1 MLLSVIVPVF
11 NMEKFLPRCL
21 DSLLRQGMDVG
32 EDDSAPDF
40 EIVCVDDGSTDRS
53 PAILADY
60 AERYPRL
67 FRIIRQENQGLG
79 PARNAGMA
87 VARGEYIGFV
97 DSDDYLTDGGLGYV
111 CEHFLEG
118 TPDVVT
124 YACRTLQSEAEE
136 PKEKQP
142 RPDGKVTL
150 EGNGRDLYTRMRP
163 VAVWTRFYKRSFLQ
177 EHDVKFEPIFMEDDI
192 FNLCVFRLNPTV
204 RVVDSNI
211 YRYMKDNADSITC
224 TREKSKVL
232 QKLDDCVYSMGVF
245 NSSFISEGRESVMA
259 AGIKSKIDNSL
270 EVFYRE
276 LYRVHLTFKEWSHVT
291 KKKNN
296 LPIHSF
302 SYRTEPT
309 MLAKQVAI
317 MKNLSGRYYL
327 AYLVFRFIHRTIFE
341 KYLKKRIAG

>member
-142 RPDGKVTL
+142 RPDGKVTF
-150 EGNGRDLYTRMRP
+150 EGDGVEAFNRWTQTY
-163 VAVWTRFYKRSFLQ
+163 VWSKFYRRSFLQ
-177 EHDVKFEPIFMEDDI
+177 EHHSTEQ
-192 FNLCVFRLNPTV
+192 LRAV

-245 NSSFISEGRESVMA
+245 NSSFISEGRESMMA

-309 MLAKQVAI
+309 MLAKQVGI